1 MGLYSVIGAKTVSS
15 ADIIDYT
22 LVPDP
27 EALVIAADAP
37 GSGQHPEWLWSWGPG
52 VVYSRLKI
60 TNQVQGS
67 VPLYKSS
74 VYTVYNF
81 AAHTLHGDMTQTHKL
96 YLKWIEGAGTQNIPS
111 WSVSTLNV
119 TGVTFPGVNN
129 GAATEV
135 QRLLINVPE
144 NFTVPELTPPT
155 VSYNVDVQSMAYYFT
170 GSAMGSNPEL
180 GPMRRGGTY
189 TFNFSA
195 NVAGHPFYL
204 TTDDGTNFVSG
215 SYIGEYT
222 DGVTGSRNTSG
233 TLVFTVP
240 QNAPDTLYYQCG
252 NHSSMRGSITI
263 KDLAVEVNNVGNYVL
278 YFQHTQEKHFTP
290 VEIRPKPSLPSNTFL
305 VYNATSGEFEPTD
318 GARYL
323 DDTIQFKNKIEDLI
337 VDTTS
342 DKVTSV
348 QVGQQIKDDIVYY
361 ANMHQPGQL
370 QVIEGTTRW
379 YAPYNLQVS
388 VIRARLGTAADG
400 TVSLLLKKNG
410 ITQKTINI
418 FSSSTQATVED
429 QTMSMVAGEYLTV
442 DVTSIGTNLKGSDL
456 YIQIGY
462 KKI

>member
-1 MGLYSVIGAKTVSS
+1 MSLYSIIGAKTVNK
-15 ADIIDYT
+15 DEIIDYT

-27 EALVIAADAP
+27 ETFVMAVDAP

-60 TNQVQGS
+60 SNLVQSS
-67 VPLYKSS
+67 VPLYKGSI
-74 VYTVYNF
+74 YTVYNF
-81 AAHTLHGDMTQTHKL
+81 AAHELHADMTQTHKL
-96 YLKWIEGAGTQNIPS
+96 YLKWIDGAGTQNMPS

-119 TGVTFPGVNN
+119 SGITFTGVN
-129 GAATEV
+129 GGNPTEV

-155 VSYNVDVQSMAYYFT
+155 VSYNVDVQSMAYSFT
-170 GSAMGSNPEL
+170 GPAMGTNPEL

-215 SYIGEYT
+215 SYAGEYT
-222 DGVTGSRNTSG
+222 NGVTGSRNDSG

-252 NHSSMRGSITI
+252 NHSSMRGNITI
-263 KDLAVEVNNVGNYVL
+263 KDLAVEVNNIGNYVL
-278 YFQHTQEKHFTP
+278 YFQHLQEKHATP
-290 VEIRPKPSLPSNTFL
+290 VEIRPIPSLPSQTFL
-305 VYNATSGEFEPTD
+305 VYNATTASFEPTD

-323 DDTIQFKNKIEDLI
+323 DDTIQFKNKVEDLI
-337 VDTTS
+337 VETTA
-342 DKVTSV
+342 DKVTSS

-370 QVIEGTTRW
+370 QVLEGTTRW
-379 YAPYNLQVS
+379 YAPYNLQIS

-400 TVSLLLKKNG
+400 TVGLYLKKNG

-418 FSSSTQATVED
+418 FSSSTQATIAD
-429 QTMSMVAGEYLTV
+429 QTMSMNSGDYLTV
-442 DVTSIGTNLKGSDL
+442 DVTSVGTNLKGSDL

-462 KKI
+462 KKL